1 MSEQR
6 QVTIYLNAV
15 EQQEMRDATSTTE
28 WRNAI
33 GYLSTWNMSH
43 PIVAISKDGD
53 TDMIAVYRNSD
64 NEVVYVIGAVWHN
77 DHYGFH
83 S

>member
-6 QVTIYLNAV
+6 QVTIHLNAV
-15 EQQEMRDATSTTE
+15 EQMEMQHGTDMTE
-28 WRNAI
+28 WYRAI
-33 GYLSTWNMSH
+33 GRLSTWNMSF
-43 PIVAISKDGD
+43 PTCDIYADGK
-53 TDMIAVYRNSD
+53 TDMVAVYRN
-64 NEVVYVIGAVWHN
+64 EQGERGYVIGAVWHD

>member
-1 MSEQR
+1 
-6 QVTIYLNAV
+6 
-15 EQQEMRDATSTTE
+15 
-28 WRNAI
+28 
-33 GYLSTWNMSH
+33 MSH